1 MKIMRKKKGMFGI
14 ILGALM
20 IIGTFLPY
28 LTYWG
33 NEARLIGT
41 KYGTIVIVGGIITII
56 SSLLRI
62 SIGGVGYL
70 VGGIVS
76 LVGTYSGGV
85 YYSEV
90 LSPYIDIASLIND
103 GTGYYV
109 ILFSSVFTV
118 IAGFFAIL
126 FSSIFTVN
134 DEAVSVKHLLENKE
148 HKER

>member
-1 MKIMRKKKGMFGI
+1 MKIMRKKKDKFGI

-28 LTYWG
+28 LTFWG
-33 NEARLIGT
+33 NEVRLLGT
-41 KYGTIVIVGGIITII
+41 KYGAIVIVGGIITII

-76 LVGTYSGGV
+76 LMGMYGGGV

-90 LSPYIDIASLIND
+90 LSPYRDLDSLINK
-103 GTGYYV
+103 GTGCYV
-109 ILFSSVFTV
+109 
-118 IAGFFAIL
+118 IL
-126 FSSIFTVN
+126 FSSIFTIIAGLYAIYKVV
-134 DEAVSVKHLLENKE
+134 EGATYENYE
-148 HKER
+148 EKER

>member
-1 MKIMRKKKGMFGI
+1 MRKKKDKFGI

-28 LTYWG
+28 LTFWG

-41 KYGTIVIVGGIITII
+41 KYGTIVIIGGIITII
-56 SSLLRI
+56 SGLLRI

-76 LVGTYSGGV
+76 LVGMYGGGV

-90 LSPYIDIASLIND
+90 LREYIDLDSLINK
-103 GTGYYV
+103 GTGSYV
-109 ILFSSVFTV
+109 ILFSSIFTI

>member
-1 MKIMRKKKGMFGI
+1 
-14 ILGALM
+14 M

-33 NEARLIGT
+33 NEARLLGT
-41 KYGTIVIVGGIITII
+41 KYGTIVIIGGIITII

-70 VGGIVS
+70 IGGIVS
-76 LVGTYSGGV
+76 LVGWYGGGV

-90 LSPYIDIASLIND
+90 LREYIDLDSLINK

-109 ILFSSVFTV
+109 ILLLSI
-118 IAGFFAIL
+118 IAIIDG
-126 FSSIFTVN
+126 
-134 DEAVSVKHLLENKE
+134 AVSVKHLFK
-148 HKER
+148 R